1 MIFDMS
7 GQTPPPND
15 GTQTAHVEPL
25 TAPARSPDPMPS
37 MNGKRILV
45 IFNPKSGSG
54 DSGLPAFT
62 QLLREAGA
70 ELVEREL
77 SPETPMSDYL
87 HDVQE
92 FQAIVAAGGDGTV
105 SSVSYASRY
114 KNVPLLAYPAGTANL
129 IAQNLDLPTS
139 PEELA
144 LIVAEGH
151 AVRVDMGEVEVKGQT
166 QGFAMLAGAG
176 ADAAMIRD
184 SEELKGRFGALAY
197 VMSAMKQLNPKKT
210 VFTLNID
217 GEQREFEGIGVMVA
231 NFGMANFRM
240 PITSDISPSDGRF
253 TVILMKAGNIL
264 RLVPNL
270 IDSVRAKLNLGDPL
284 FSGNLETVEAREV
297 TVTAADP
304 FPLQYD
310 GELHVET
317 TPFTAR
323 ILPGAVRYLTAS
335 KKQDLDT

>member
-1 MIFDMS
+1 MS

-15 GTQTAHVEPL
+15 GTQTAPTEPV
-25 TAPARSPDPMPS
+25 ASPVSIPS
-37 MNGKRILV
+37 MSGKRVLV

-54 DSGLPAFT
+54 DSGLPAFN
-62 QLLREAGA
+62 QLLRDAGA

-77 SPETPMSDYL
+77 SSDTPMSEFVRDIE
-87 HDVQE
+87 E
-92 FQAIVAAGGDGTV
+92 FQAVVAAGGDGTV
-105 SSVSYASRY
+105 SSVSYAGRY

-129 IAQNLDLPTS
+129 IAQNLDLPTT
-139 PEELA
+139 PGELA
-144 LIVAEGH
+144 LVVAEGH
-151 AVRVDMGEVEVKGQT
+151 AVRVDMGEVEVRGEKR
-166 QGFAMLAGAG
+166 GFAMLAGAG

-184 SEELKGRFGALAY
+184 SEELKGKFGALAY

-210 VFTLNID
+210 TFSLIVD
-217 GEQREFEGIGVMVA
+217 GEPREFEGIGVMVA
-231 NFGMANFRM
+231 NFGMANYRL
-240 PITSDISPSDGRF
+240 PITSEISPSDGRF

-310 GELHVET
+310 GELHEET

-323 ILPGAVRYLTAS
+323 ILPGAVRYLTAA